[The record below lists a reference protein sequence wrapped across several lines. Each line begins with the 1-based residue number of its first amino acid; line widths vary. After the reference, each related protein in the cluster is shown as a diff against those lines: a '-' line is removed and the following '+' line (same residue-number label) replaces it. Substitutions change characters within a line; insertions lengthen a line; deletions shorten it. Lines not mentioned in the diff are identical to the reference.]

1 MKEHNLDGKIKVDER
16 SKKSKN
22 KKSRYHKSLQRSF
35 WMFVLPS
42 GLLFGIFFLLPLILN
57 MLMSLT
63 NFDGWKTMDFIG
75 LGNYQRALRDRD
87 FYLSLRRTF
96 VYTLVNLPFKVGIP
110 LVLATL
116 LTSERVRFK
125 TWTRTAIYI
134 PVLLSP
140 LVAGITINWIFSQE
154 YGVINF
160 VIQQLGGNP
169 IAWASSRWL
178 ATFVLSVANNWM
190 TAGFYMIIYIGA
202 IHNIPKEIYEA
213 AAIDGVNAWQKFTKI
228 QVPLVAPTTFLVT
241 LLSTIN
247 LLKEFALVEGVT
259 QGGPGTSTTFIIQY
273 IMNQGFNQF
282 NYGYAAAVSALVMI
296 IFAVIA
302 YIQFRFTRGGE
313 I

>member
-1 MKEHNLDGKIKVDER
+1 MKEHSLDEKIKVGER
-16 SKKSKN
+16 SKKPKN
-22 KKSRYHKSLQRSF
+22 KKSRYHRALKRSF
-35 WMFVLPS
+35 WMFILPS

-57 MLMSLT
+57 ILMSLT

-75 LGNYQRALRDRD
+75 LENYQRALKDRD

-96 VYTLVNLPFKVGIP
+96 TYTLVNLPFKVGIP

-125 TWTRTAIYI
+125 TLTRTAIYI

-178 ATFVLSVANNWM
+178 ATFVISVANNWM

-202 IHNIPKEIYEA
+202 INNIPEEIYEA
-213 AAIDGVNAWQKFTKI
+213 AAIDGVNAWQKFIKI

-282 NYGYAAAVSALVMI
+282 NYGYAAAVSALVMV
-296 IFAVIA
+296 IFAIVA
-302 YIQFRFTRGGE
+302 YVQFRFTRGGE

>member
-1 MKEHNLDGKIKVDER
+1 
-16 SKKSKN
+16 
-22 KKSRYHKSLQRSF
+22 
-35 WMFVLPS
+35 
-42 GLLFGIFFLLPLILN
+42 
-57 MLMSLT
+57 
-63 NFDGWKTMDFIG
+63 
-75 LGNYQRALRDRD
+75 
-87 FYLSLRRTF
+87 
-96 VYTLVNLPFKVGIP
+96 
-110 LVLATL
+110 
-116 LTSERVRFK
+116 
-125 TWTRTAIYI
+125 
-134 PVLLSP
+134 
-140 LVAGITINWIFSQE
+140 
-154 YGVINF
+154 VI
-160 VIQQLGGNP
+160 
-169 IAWASSRWL
+169 
-178 ATFVLSVANNWM
+178 SVANNWM

-213 AAIDGVNAWQKFTKI
+213 AAIDGVNAWQKFIKI

-296 IFAVIA
+296 IFAIVA

>member
-1 MKEHNLDGKIKVDER
+1 GTTVDYDDEKVAADYEIIQDEMAHVTDNFMMDHAARWTNHLDSEYRDYLRRAVAGEMTPQEALDSFAEDLAEKAGWEMNEEGFFRMKEHSLDEKIKVGER
-16 SKKSKN
+16 SKKPKN
-22 KKSRYHKSLQRSF
+22 KKSRYHRALKRSF
-35 WMFVLPS
+35 WMFILPS

-57 MLMSLT
+57 ILMSLT

-75 LGNYQRALRDRD
+75 LENYQRALKDRD

-96 VYTLVNLPFKVGIP
+96 TYTLVNLPFKVGIP

-125 TWTRTAIYI
+125 TLTRTAIYI

-178 ATFVLSVANNWM
+178 ATFVISVANNWM
-190 TAGFYMIIYIGA
+190 
-202 IHNIPKEIYEA
+202 
-213 AAIDGVNAWQKFTKI
+213 
-228 QVPLVAPTTFLVT
+228 
-241 LLSTIN
+241 
-247 LLKEFALVEGVT
+247 
-259 QGGPGTSTTFIIQY
+259 
-273 IMNQGFNQF
+273 
-282 NYGYAAAVSALVMI
+282 
-296 IFAVIA
+296 
-302 YIQFRFTRGGE
+302 
-313 I
+313 

>member
-1 MKEHNLDGKIKVDER
+1 MKEHSLDEKIKVGER
-16 SKKSKN
+16 SKKPKN
-22 KKSRYHKSLQRSF
+22 KKSRYHRALKRSF
-35 WMFVLPS
+35 WMFILPS

-75 LGNYQRALRDRD
+75 LENYQRALKDRD

-96 VYTLVNLPFKVGIP
+96 TYTLVNLPFKVGIP

-125 TWTRTAIYI
+125 TLTRTAIYI

-178 ATFVLSVANNWM
+178 ATFVISVANNWM

-213 AAIDGVNAWQKFTKI
+213 AAIDGVNAWQKFIKI

-296 IFAVIA
+296 IFAIVA

>member
-1 MKEHNLDGKIKVDER
+1 MKDYGLDEKEKVGE
-16 SKKSKN
+16 KSPKKN
-22 KKSRYHKSLQRSF
+22 KRNKYQSSLKWAF
-35 WMFVLPS
+35 WLFVLPS
-42 GLLFGIFFLLPLILN
+42 GLLFGVFFLFPLLLN
-57 MLMSLT
+57 MGMSLT

-75 LGNYQRALRDRD
+75 LDNYQRAIGDSD
-87 FYLSLRRTF
+87 FYASLTRSF
-96 VYTLVNLPFKVGIP
+96 AYTLVNLPFKVGIP

-116 LTSERVRFK
+116 LTSNRVRFK
-125 TWTRTAIYI
+125 TLTRTAIYI

-140 LVAGITINWIFSQE
+140 LVAGITINWMFSQE

-160 VIQQLGGNP
+160 VLQQLGNDP
-169 IAWASSRWL
+169 ISWASSRWL
-178 ATFVLSVANNWM
+178 ATFVISVASNWM

-202 IHNIPKEIYEA
+202 INNIPETIYEA
-213 AAIDGVNAWQKFTKI
+213 AEIDGVNSLQKFIKI
-228 QVPLVAPTTFLVT
+228 QVPLLAPTTFLVT

-282 NYGYAAAVSALVMI
+282 DYGYAAAVSAIVMV
-296 IFAVIA
+296 IFAIIA
-302 YIQFRFTRGGE
+302 YVQFRFTRGGE

>member
-1 MKEHNLDGKIKVDER
+1 MKEHSLDEKIKVGES
-16 SKKSKN
+16 SKKPKN
-22 KKSRYHKSLQRSF
+22 KKSRYHRALKRSF
-35 WMFVLPS
+35 WMFILPS

-75 LGNYQRALRDRD
+75 LENYQRALKDRD

-96 VYTLVNLPFKVGIP
+96 TYTLVNLPFKVGIP

-125 TWTRTAIYI
+125 TLTRTAIYI

-178 ATFVLSVANNWM
+178 ATFVISVANNWM

-213 AAIDGVNAWQKFTKI
+213 AAIDGVNAWQKFIKI

-296 IFAVIA
+296 IFAIVA